1 MEIGDRIKE
10 YRKNKQITQQE
21 LAQKAGVSRVT
32 LGFYERNQNKP
43 PADVLDRIAQA
54 LEVTTDELLHGRVIA
69 DYKKMQED
77 ETFLPFSDLH
87 TKRTE
92 TAIFKGMKISVTK
105 AYDQLTPTGKV
116 LLYKDA
122 QKYLS
127 TPQLLLNEDQKQ
139 LQKAAQVDLDE
150 YFINEKVSDE
160 LRKISP
166 IKGLIQKLYNMGYQE
181 NDIADVLEQMRTDKN
196 VK

>member
-43 PADVLDRIAQA
+43 PADVLGRIAQA
-54 LEVTTDELLHGRVIA
+54 LEVTTDELLHGRIIA

-77 ETFLPFSDLH
+77 ENFLPFSDLH
-87 TKRTE
+87 AKRTE
-92 TAIFKGMKISVTK
+92 TAIFEGMKISITE

-127 TPQLLLNEDQKQ
+127 TPKLLLNEDQKQ

-150 YFINEKVSDE
+150 YFINEKAGDE

-166 IKGLIQKLYNMGYQE
+166 IIGLIQKLYNMGYQE
-181 NDIADVLEQMRTDKN
+181 NDILDTIEQMQNDK
-196 VK
+196 K